1 MYVQKICLYT
11 ANPRTFT
18 NPILTLL
25 MQSRITNYYVDKIT
39 AVFGFQRLVYLSVNG
54 LSEFVVKNYKF
65 VGSFGIE
72 SGSQLNNTKSI

>member
-1 MYVQKICLYT
+1 MLKISLYT
-11 ANPRTFT
+11 ANLRTFT
-18 NPILTLL
+18 YHILPLL
-25 MQSRITNYYVDKIT
+25 IQSRRRTYYVEKIT
-39 AVFGFQRLVYLSVNG
+39 AVFGFQRLVCLSVYG